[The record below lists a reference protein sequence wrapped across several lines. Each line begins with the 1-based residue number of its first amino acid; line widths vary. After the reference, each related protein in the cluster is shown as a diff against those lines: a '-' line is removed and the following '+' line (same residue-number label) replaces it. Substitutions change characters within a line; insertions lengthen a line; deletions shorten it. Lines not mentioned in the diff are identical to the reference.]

1 MGFYYG
7 SGQPPE
13 DDSSGGFKETL
24 TIILAVFRVLAI
36 PVAIM
41 FGGIFALVALAFLFV
56 LSKLAGLAV
65 VGILVLALVARAVWE
80 AKHPPD
86 FTKW

>member
-1 MGFYYG
+1 
-7 SGQPPE
+7 
-13 DDSSGGFKETL
+13 
-24 TIILAVFRVLAI
+24 
-36 PVAIM
+36 M